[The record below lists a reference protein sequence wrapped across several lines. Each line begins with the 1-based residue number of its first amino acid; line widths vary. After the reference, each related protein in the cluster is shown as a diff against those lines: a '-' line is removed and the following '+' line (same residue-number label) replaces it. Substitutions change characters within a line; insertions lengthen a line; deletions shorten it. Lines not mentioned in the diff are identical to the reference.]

1 MDYSNW
7 VCTLWGWKSPDWEG
21 VVAVTLYSHV
31 HADGMSLALNETKGP
46 LQETLPFHFV
56 DTSHCH
62 ILDLPLVTLSHF
74 RLFFAYLPSFISAY
88 FLVGQQFPL

>member
-1 MDYSNW
+1 MWLLSHYTLMSMLMD
-7 VCTLWGWKSPDWEG
+7 VDF
-21 VVAVTLYSHV
+21 
-31 HADGMSLALNETKGP
+31 GMSLALNETEGP